1 MAEIYRH
8 PLESPYGA
16 GIGQSL
22 LLEMETTWNAI
33 VDDDIYTPPVTADGA
48 ITLGDI
54 TTAAA
59 ADINDPAVGAIT
71 LGAITLAATMTLTT
85 PGSGGGGGPRHGGAA
100 GGGLRAAGMQT
111 LRRGEGLASD
121 TSDQVPRL
129 RHRHV

>member
-85 PGSGGGGGPRHGGAA
+85 PGSGGGGVKGGSAM
-100 GGGLRAAGMQT
+100 RRRRMT
-111 LRRGEGLASD
+111 SVNLRR
-121 TSDQVPRL
+121 L
-129 RHRHV
+129 RRR